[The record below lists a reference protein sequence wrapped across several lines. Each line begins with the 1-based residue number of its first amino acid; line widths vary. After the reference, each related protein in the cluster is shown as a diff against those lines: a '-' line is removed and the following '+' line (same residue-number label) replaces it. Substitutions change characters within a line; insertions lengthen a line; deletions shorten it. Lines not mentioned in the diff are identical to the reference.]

1 MFRRTLLIA
10 STVASFLFA
19 AAPAL
24 AKPVSIDFES
34 FPGPDGVLGTADD
47 LPSYDGSII
56 PLSNEFAAIGLNF
69 DRGTLFKGDF
79 YDGDPD
85 NHFLSSS
92 NPIGRFSVPVF
103 GISIESYSH
112 WTATLSAFDIN
123 GDLIDSFVLF
133 HQNDGPFF
141 DRGTLSLSTSQ
152 QIYSFRVDADTPD
165 HILNLDNLVLN
176 IPAPTAVPEP
186 SQLLMFPLSLGLLA
200 LARKRRRA
208 P

>member
-10 STVASFLFA
+10 STVCTFLLGA
-19 AAPAL
+19 VPAY
-24 AKPVSIDFES
+24 ATPVSIDFET

-56 PLSNEFAAIGLNF
+56 PLSNEFSAIGLNF
-69 DRGTLFKGDF
+69 DRGTLFKDAF

-92 NPIGRFSVPVF
+92 NPIGHFSVPVF
-103 GISIESYSH
+103 GIRIESFSH

-123 GDLIDSFVLF
+123 GVLIDTAVLF
-133 HQNDGPFF
+133 HPIDAPFF
-141 DRGTLSLSTSQ
+141 DRGMLSLTTNQ
-152 QIYSFRVDADTPD
+152 QIYSFRIDADTPD
-165 HILNLDNLVLN
+165 HILNLDNLVLDVAA
-176 IPAPTAVPEP
+176 PAAVPEP

-200 LARKRRRA
+200 LARKRRRVR
-208 P
+208 